1 MKILILVLDMS
12 ISGGVER
19 VTSTLGNLLSKNHE
33 VTILSVFGGEFKDFY
48 EIDIKI
54 KRISVLK
61 NKFSLYNGIE
71 KLKIHFEIIMEIL
84 KFLNTNYSEYDYILS
99 MFDNLSIY
107 GSISKAKNKI
117 IAVQHGDYF
126 AHNKIIR
133 CIRKIRYRRLKAI
146 VSLTED
152 NRRKYLSI
160 NNKNIKKIEN
170 PLPFKVEGFSDL
182 KNKKM
187 IAVGRLVKE
196 KGFENLIEIVEPVL
210 KKYNW
215 TLDIFGE
222 GVLKKE
228 LADKIKKY
236 NLEDYV
242 FLKGNTSNI
251 KGEYKQATIYLCSSL
266 TESFSMTL
274 LEAMACGLAVVSY
287 DCPNGPRELI
297 DNEINGILV
306 ENQNKTLFL
315 ENLVNLVKNQNRIEE
330 LGKKAIEKAKEFQG
344 EIILDKWEKLFLDL
358 REKN

>member
-19 VTSTLGNLLSKNHE
+19 VTSTLGNLLVKNHE
-33 VTILSVFGGEFKDFY
+33 VTILSVFGEEFNDYY
-48 EIDIKI
+48 EIDKKVI
-54 KRISVLK
+54 RINILK
-61 NKFSLYNGIE
+61 NNFFLHDSIKKVKMHF
-71 KLKIHFEIIMEIL
+71 KIMMEIL
-84 KFLNTNYSEYDYILS
+84 KFLNANYNEYDYILS

-107 GSISKAKNKI
+107 GSFSKAKSKI

-126 AHNKIIR
+126 AHNKMIR
-133 CIRKIRYRRLKAI
+133 CIRKIRYKRLKAI

-152 NRRKYLSI
+152 NREKYLII

-170 PLPFKVEGFSDL
+170 PLPFNIDGFSEL
-182 KNKKM
+182 ENKKM

-196 KGFENLIEIVEPVL
+196 KGFGNLIEIVEPVL

-215 TLDIFGE
+215 TLDIFGD
-222 GVLKKE
+222 GILKKE

-236 NLEDYV
+236 NLEDYI
-242 FLKGNTSNI
+242 FLRGNTNTI
-251 KGEYKQATIYLCSSL
+251 KEEYKQATIYLCSSL

-297 DNEINGILV
+297 DNEFNGILV
-306 ENQNKTLFL
+306 ENQNRDQFL
-315 ENLVNLVKNQNRIEE
+315 ENLVRLVENPNRVKK
-330 LGKKAIEKAKEFQG
+330 LGEKAIEKAKEFQG
-344 EIILDKWEKLFLDL
+344 ENILEKWEKLFLDL

>member
-1 MKILILVLDMS
+1 MKILMIVLDVS

-19 VTSTLGNLLSKNHE
+19 VTASLGNLLSKNHE
-33 VTILSVFGGEFKDFY
+33 VTILSIFGRESEEFY
-48 EIDIKI
+48 EIDK
-54 KRISVLK
+54 KVRMISLL
-61 NKFSLYNGIE
+61 NDNFSLKKGI
-71 KLKIHFEIIMEIL
+71 KKIEIHLEIF
-84 KFLNTNYSEYDYILS
+84 KETIRFLNMNYHKYDYILS

-107 GSISKAKNKI
+107 SSFSKAKNKI

-133 CIRKIRYRRLKAI
+133 YIRKLRYRKLKAI
-146 VSLTED
+146 ISLTED
-152 NRRKYLSI
+152 NRKKYLSI

-170 PLPFKVEGFSDL
+170 PLPFKIEGFSEL

-196 KGFENLIEIVEPVL
+196 KGFENLIEIVAPVL

-215 TLDIFGE
+215 TLDIFGD
-222 GVLKKE
+222 GILKKT
-228 LADKIKKY
+228 LADKIIE
-236 NLEDYV
+236 NNIENHI
-242 FLKGNTSNI
+242 FLRGNTDNI
-251 KGEYKQATIYLCSSL
+251 KEKYKQATIYLCSSL

-274 LEAMACGLAVVSY
+274 LEAMACGLAVISY

-330 LGKKAIEKAKEFQG
+330 LGKNAIEKAKKFQG